1 VGGNGASRALYDKFD
16 KAMIRALRILSE
28 CPCKSE
34 SGCPRCTY
42 SYRCGNNNEYLHKHA
57 AMEVLNKVVDGE
69 QTQIGDITTIDRPL
83 V

>member
-1 VGGNGASRALYDKFD
+1 MLK
-16 KAMIRALRILSE
+16 E

-42 SYRCGNNNEYLHKHA
+42 SYRCGNNNEYLHKFA
-57 AMEVLNKVVDGE
+57 ANEVLNRIAEGE
-69 QTQIGDITTIDRPL
+69 STEIGEKIQVDRPL

>member
-1 VGGNGASRALYDKFD
+1 
-16 KAMIRALRILSE
+16 LSE

-42 SYRCGNNNEYLHKHA
+42 SYRCGNNNEFLHKHA
-57 AMEVLNKVVDGE
+57 AIEVMNRIADGE
-69 QTQIGDITTIDRPL
+69 KTEIGDNVWGDRAL